1 LFVVTDYSDTIRSIV
16 KSVLTSAV
24 NSQQSAEQK
33 TSADD
38 KGLSAASETVSSSS
52 SSSRPKQG
60 SEVSIKPTTRL
71 KTAWTVPAAPSK
83 NSVWAYVAK
92 HCNYCDTNPHPGGCW
107 FGLGTVC
114 GYVRVMHFMYPTS
127 CIRQVT
133 NDSSNSVQGRRPYI
147 SRDDILYVSP
157 DGNIGG
163 SHELVN
169 GGTGTGVK
177 QSLPDSKADIP
188 TFGEVKV
195 AVDMTDERV
204 TRGEFNAARNANE
217 KQAADNKTIVTGEQ
231 GGVSMEDA
239 SDKTSL
245 KSQND
250 IVISDMLMETSADD
264 MESEAGAMYQS
275 NNGGGGG
282 GSEDEGEQFVAKLNA
297 GKKETIYMKLRNRI
311 KAMELNLSLSSRYA
325 SMTCWWS
332 CQ

>member
-1 LFVVTDYSDTIRSIV
+1 MCVVTDYSDTIRSIV

-24 NSQQSAEQK
+24 SSQQSAEQK

-38 KGLSAASETVSSSS
+38 KVLSSASETVSSSS
-52 SSSRPKQG
+52 RPRQD
-60 SEVSIKPTTRL
+60 SEASNKPTTRL
-71 KTAWTVPAAPSK
+71 KMAWTVPAAPSK

-92 HCNYCDTNPHPGGCW
+92 HCNYCDTNPLPGGCW

-127 CIRQVT
+127 CIRPVS
-133 NDSSNSVQGRRPYI
+133 NDSSTSVQQRDTHI

-157 DGNIGG
+157 DGYVGG

-169 GGTGTGVK
+169 GGTTTGVK
-177 QSLPDSKADIP
+177 QSLPDSKAGIP
-188 TFGEVKV
+188 TSGEVKV
-195 AVDMTDERV
+195 AVDVANERV
-204 TRGEFNAARNANE
+204 TRGEFNAAKNANE
-217 KQAADNKTIVTGEQ
+217 KQTADNKTIVTGEQ
-231 GGVSMEDA
+231 GVSVEDA
-239 SDKTSL
+239 NDKASF

-264 MESEAGAMYQS
+264 METEAGAMYQS
-275 NNGGGGG
+275 NNGGSGGG
-282 GSEDEGEQFVAKLNA
+282 EDEGEQFVAKLNA

-325 SMTCWWS
+325 SMICWW
-332 CQ
+332 